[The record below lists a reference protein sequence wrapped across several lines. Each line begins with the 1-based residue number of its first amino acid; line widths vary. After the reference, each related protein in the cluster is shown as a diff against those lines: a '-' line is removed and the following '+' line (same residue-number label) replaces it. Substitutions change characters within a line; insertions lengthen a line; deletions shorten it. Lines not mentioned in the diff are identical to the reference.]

1 MFKSILIA
9 NRGEIAL
16 RIIKTARRLGI
27 KTYAVYSEADRN
39 SVHVKEA
46 DVALFIGPAESKKSY
61 LNIKKIIDTAVENNI
76 AAIHPGY
83 GFLSENYIFA
93 KRVEESGVK
102 FIGPSWRAIK
112 EMGNK
117 NNAKKIISLANIP
130 LVNGFLVDK
139 EKPVENK
146 EKAKIIG
153 FPVIAKA
160 AAGGG
165 GKAMRVVY
173 HEKELQNSI
182 EAVIREAQSS
192 FKDDEVIVEKYI
204 QGGKHIEIQ
213 IARDNHGNCIHLFE
227 RDCSSQRRYQKV
239 IEEAPSLSIPEVTK
253 QRMYKAAID
262 IASKIDY
269 QSLGTIEFIVDVQS
283 GKSDPPFFFLEMN
296 TRLQVEHPVTEEIL
310 DMDLVELQINIA
322 LGMRLNIEQ
331 DKVIPRGHAIEARI
345 YAEDPKNDF
354 LPSPGDIQNLNLPT
368 VGRLDLGVR
377 SGDQINTFYDPMLG
391 KVIVHGENREKARAN
406 LVECLKDMYV
416 QGIETNKNFLCYVL
430 NSELFKQ
437 DIIQITDLDDL
448 ALQFKNFLP
457 DTIDLIGAAL
467 IILAS
472 ESKLNNKMWRLWGS
486 GATNIFLK
494 QSEKNYEIK
503 ISSSDGRKFQFNV
516 EDKILTVDRVLLTK
530 KSISFDVNESL
541 VNLQFEVNGKKL
553 SLFRQGFIFSF
564 ENITN
569 LYKGNEADIKE
580 SNIVAPITGSIAKI
594 MVKNG
599 QMVSREDPVIFIEAM
614 KMEYQLV
621 APKSGKVSGLKNK
634 KGDLIEK
641 GETLLEIE

>member
-9 NRGEIAL
+9 NRGEIAC
-16 RIIKTARRLGI
+16 RIIKTARSLGI

-39 SVHVKEA
+39 SVYVKEA

-61 LNIKKIIDTAVENNI
+61 LNIKKITDIAVANNI

-83 GFLSENYIFA
+83 GFLSENYLFA

-112 EMGNK
+112 VMGNK
-117 NNAKKIISLANIP
+117 NNAKKVISSANIP

-146 EKAKIIG
+146 KKAKDIG

-165 GKAMRVVY
+165 GKGMRVVY
-173 HEKELQNSI
+173 SESELQSSI
-182 EAVIREAQSS
+182 EAVTREAQSS
-192 FKDDEVIVEKYI
+192 FKDDEVIIEKYI
-204 QGGKHIEIQ
+204 KGGKHIEIQ

-283 GKSDPPFFFLEMN
+283 SKREPPFFFLEMN

-310 DMDLVELQINIA
+310 DIDLVELQINIA
-322 LGMRLNIEQ
+322 LGKRLNIEH

-354 LPSPGDIQNLNLPT
+354 LPSPGDIKNLILPT

-377 SGDQINTFYDPMLG
+377 SGDQISRFYDPMLG
-391 KVIVHGENREKARAN
+391 KVIVHADNREKARAN
-406 LVECLKDMYV
+406 LIECLKDIYV
-416 QGIETNKNFLCYVL
+416 QGIDTNKDFLGYVL
-430 NSELFKQ
+430 NSELFKK
-437 DIIQITDLDDL
+437 DMIQITDLDDL
-448 ALQFKNFLP
+448 ALEFKNFLP
-457 DTIDLIGAAL
+457 DSIDVIGAAL
-467 IILAS
+467 IILS
-472 ESKLNNKMWRLWGS
+472 TESKIKNKMWRVWGS
-486 GATNIFLK
+486 GSTNISLK

-503 ISSSDGRKFQFNV
+503 ISSSDGQKFQFNL

-530 KSISFDVNESL
+530 KTISFDVDQSL
-541 VNLQFEVNGKKL
+541 VNLEFKVNGKII
-553 SLFRQGFIFSF
+553 SLFRQGFTFTF

-569 LYKGNEADIKE
+569 LYKSNEADVQE

-599 QMVSREDPVIFIEAM
+599 QMVSKEDPVIFIEAM

-641 GETLLEIE
+641 GQTLLEIE